1 MHALNYIK
9 KKKRK
14 KTEKKKRNIPPTFS
28 LPSLYVHIGEKI
40 LPPYQSILPPTLP
53 IFSNKFLDRDTIYI
67 YIYRWKKDETDKE
80 SARRRM
86 VWWNGMVIR
95 VCSRWRERETEKE
108 RVEGGRERDG
118 MEAGMSR
125 SE

>member
-67 YIYRWKKDETDKE
+67 YIGG
-80 SARRRM
+80 RRM
-86 VWWNGMVIR
+86 KRIR
-95 VCSRWRERETEKE
+95 KAR
-108 RVEGGRERDG
+108 EGGWCGG
-118 MEAGMSR
+118 MGW
-125 SE
+125 